1 MLSTASAAKPGPLPC
16 VPKNVEGRN
25 RSEIFP
31 PLRAKSWSRG
41 AGCLAVATLVASKKS
56 RSRCERP
63 CVRRGVS
70 LTGDAESPHI
80 LRQWRFARR
89 SRLMKTLDWTRY
101 HLWIYFVDA
110 SEPSYARARLAR
122 YFFEKVC
129 HSRDTSSLLYCAA
142 GGIQSTFQESRR
154 VDGIYQKATPNAAHS
169 WIDTSKTYYINTP
182 SSDGNQQG
190 LIEIFYNKDVPG
202 WRISMNGQEQYHADE
217 LTAEWTR
224 YSHGVEPAPVVI
236 YGTTSNGDSST
247 SFFSSASCR
256 WTVGGEKEGLEV
268 ASAVPEL
275 HAEDLQNLAVPPWT
289 FVPKDFN
296 MYDVVVAVN
305 EETARLIRKE
315 LPKDRDELCV
325 LSDFVDAYDVML
337 EMEEEAKE
345 VVTPRTLAPGML
357 TREGLA
363 ALKPGEP
370 LRGTPPLT
378 SVGAPLWG
386 LPDGWQ
392 DLWNETQRSINSVP
406 EETGADHPFDEA
418 GRILHSIVGL
428 ERSLRASIPPDMRW
442 WNDEV

>member
-1 MLSTASAAKPGPLPC
+1 
-16 VPKNVEGRN
+16 
-25 RSEIFP
+25 
-31 PLRAKSWSRG
+31 
-41 AGCLAVATLVASKKS
+41 
-56 RSRCERP
+56 
-63 CVRRGVS
+63 
-70 LTGDAESPHI
+70 
-80 LRQWRFARR
+80 
-89 SRLMKTLDWTRY
+89 MKTLDWTRY

-142 GGIQSTFQESRR
+142 GGIQSTFQ
-154 VDGIYQKATPNAAHS
+154 
-169 WIDTSKTYYINTP
+169 
-182 SSDGNQQG
+182 
-190 LIEIFYNKDVPG
+190 
-202 WRISMNGQEQYHADE
+202 
-217 LTAEWTR
+217 
-224 YSHGVEPAPVVI
+224 
-236 YGTTSNGDSST
+236 
-247 SFFSSASCR
+247 
-256 WTVGGEKEGLEV
+256 EKEGLEV

-337 EMEEEAKE
+337 EMEQEKE